1 LLDAVASVRNQS
13 YTNWELI
20 VVNDGSKLMETRA
33 ALDKLNH
40 PQISIFSLEASVG
53 ISAAT
58 CHGIDAATG
67 DFVAFMDHDDMLTPN
82 ALEKVAEEISQ
93 STPDILYTDECL
105 FDDTADF
112 KESGGFEEGHF
123 KPDYS
128 PDLLLAHNY
137 ITHLL
142 VVRKTLL
149 DSVGGPRTAF
159 DGAQDYDFLLRLT
172 EKTERV
178 AHLPEVL
185 YCWRRSAQST
195 SQDAGVKPEAHERG
209 RKAVEEA
216 LARRGET
223 GIVLNANQ
231 LHFFRVKRSINGSP
245 KVSIVVPF
253 RDQPILLQKCIDSIL
268 TRTGYENYEIVGV
281 DNGSEDELTHELMGR
296 LSASVEKIHFH
307 SFDKPFNFPAIV
319 NFGVEKARGEH
330 VVLMNNDIQVIN
342 SDWLEAMLEH
352 SQRPE
357 IGAVGAKLYFQDD
370 TIQHAGIIV
379 GIAGYAGH
387 SHKHCTGSTSGYLNR
402 LNVVQNMSALTG
414 AMMMCS
420 KQIYQSIGGFDQET
434 FGVACNDVD
443 FCLRLIE
450 AGYRNVFTPYAR
462 AYHVE
467 SASRGYEDTPEKK
480 DRFQWEVAQFRTRHQ
495 KILASGDPYYNQN
508 LSLESEVM
516 TFKPVSSPES
526 GSESAA

>member
-1 LLDAVASVRNQS
+1 MSDAVESLRNQS
-13 YTNWELI
+13 YSNWELI
-20 VVNDGSKLMETRA
+20 VVNDGSRLMETRA

-40 PQISIFSLEASVG
+40 PQISIFSLETSVG

-58 CHGIDAATG
+58 CHGIYAATG

-82 ALEKVAEEISQ
+82 ALEKVTEEIGKSA
-93 STPDILYTDECL
+93 PDILYTDECL
-105 FDDTADF
+105 FDDTAAF
-112 KESGGFEEGHF
+112 KENAGFDEAHF

-128 PDLLLAHNY
+128 PDLLLSHNY

-149 DSVGGPRTAF
+149 DSVGGPRTEF

-172 EKTERV
+172 EKTDRV

-185 YCWRRSAQST
+185 YCWRRSARST
-195 SQDAGVKPEAHERG
+195 SGDAGVKPEAHERG
-209 RKAVEEA
+209 RRAVQEA
-216 LARRGET
+216 LARRGEVGT
-223 GIVLNANQ
+223 VLNANQ
-231 LHFFRVKRSINGSP
+231 LHFFRVQRSIEGCP

-253 RDQPILLQKCIDSIL
+253 RDQPILLEKCIDSIV

-281 DNGSEDELTHELMGR
+281 DNGSEDELTRDLMVR
-296 LSASVEKIHFH
+296 LSAGMEKIHFH

-330 VVLMNNDIQVIN
+330 IVLLNNDIQIIN
-342 SDWLEAMLEH
+342 SDWLEAMVEH

-357 IGAVGAKLYFQDD
+357 IGAVGGKLYFQDD

-379 GIAGYAGH
+379 GISGYAGH

-402 LNVVQNMSALTG
+402 LNVVQNVSALTG
-414 AMMMCS
+414 AMLMCS
-420 KQIYQSIGGFDQET
+420 KQIYQSVGGFDEKT

-450 AGYRNVFTPYAR
+450 AGYLNIFTPYAR

-480 DRFQWEVAQFRTRHQ
+480 DRFNKEVARFRTRHQ
-495 KILASGDPYYNQN
+495 KILASGDPYYNRN

-516 TFKPVSSPES
+516 TFKPVSS
-526 GSESAA
+526 SEVV